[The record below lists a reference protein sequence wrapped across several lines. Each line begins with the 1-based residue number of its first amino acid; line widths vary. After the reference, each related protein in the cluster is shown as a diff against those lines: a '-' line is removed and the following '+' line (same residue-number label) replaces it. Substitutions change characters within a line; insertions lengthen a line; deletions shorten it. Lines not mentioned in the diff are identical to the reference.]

1 MSNSGKCTWFNVRK
15 GFGFITPDGCSDR
28 EDRIFVHHSGIAMD
42 GFRKMREND
51 IVAYD
56 IETDEQGRPKAVNVT
71 KIEQ

>member
-15 GFGFITPDGCSDR
+15 GFGFITPDGTDKR

-51 IVAYD
+51 TVTYD
-56 IETDEQGRPKAVNVT
+56 IDTDDTGRQKAVNVV
-71 KIEQ
+71 KL